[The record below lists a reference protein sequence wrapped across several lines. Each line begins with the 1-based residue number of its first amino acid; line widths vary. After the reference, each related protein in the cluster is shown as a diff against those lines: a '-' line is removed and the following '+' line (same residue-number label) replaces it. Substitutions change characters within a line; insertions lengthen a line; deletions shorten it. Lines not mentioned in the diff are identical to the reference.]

1 MLPRIKGAM
10 NNQKNF
16 PVTVAF
22 SLAWTLSQPDKG
34 SEPLEG
40 VTGMLWPLD
49 PPPLKMLHIYIFYK
63 LTYVTNSKYEH
74 ILVRTYE

>member
-22 SLAWTLSQPDKG
+22 SLAWTLSQPVKVC
-34 SEPLEG
+34 EPLEG

-49 PPPLKMLHIYIFYK
+49 PPPLKMSLKEYPPILNSSGFPHIK
-63 LTYVTNSKYEH
+63 TEA
-74 ILVRTYE
+74 